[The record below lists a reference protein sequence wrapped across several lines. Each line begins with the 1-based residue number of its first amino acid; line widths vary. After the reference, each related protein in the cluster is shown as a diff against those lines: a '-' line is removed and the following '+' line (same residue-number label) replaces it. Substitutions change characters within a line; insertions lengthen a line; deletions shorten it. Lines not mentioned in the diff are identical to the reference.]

1 MDKII
6 QCVHKL
12 CALLVT
18 ITTLVLI
25 DIPLKGILI
34 FIFLLLALIIHLIC
48 PSIKRINWPN
58 WFSSMYYYAF
68 STEFIA
74 SKVWKIWHIYY

>member
-6 QCVHKL
+6 QFVHKL
-12 CALLVT
+12 CALVVT

-25 DIPLKGILI
+25 DIPLKVILI
-34 FIFLLLALIIHLIC
+34 FVFLLLALILSLIY
-48 PSIKRINWPN
+48 PLAKRITWSNWVN
-58 WFSSMYYYAF
+58 KLYYYAS

-74 SKVWKIWHIYY
+74 LKVWNIWNTYY